1 RRALRAGVSYVLD
14 DGKMVWLDGH
24 AYWYRI
30 HTAGSRSPSPP
41 WRQSAREVGSA
52 QSARASRLRRETV
65 ITHSPVLE
73 ESAGLFI
80 GLSPLLTH
88 SPRYASSDDDEPR
101 YPSSQEDL
109 RNQLRDSEPLVDTEP
124 LDTDPL
130 LVHLSPTP
138 SPLPRP
144 VPSTD
149 LRVSESPEPTQPT
162 SPQHRPPNVRRSE
175 HLPRASAFVYAPA
188 HTIIQTQHEAR
199 FPYDFEQ
206 MNMSLLAQS
215 TPPTQPDS
223 DIEATAETALSSDFS
238 QTFLSPG
245 HVFEPVVQ
253 SRVVPEPILSC
264 VASEPEQSRVE
275 PSQNR
280 AEPSQ
285 SRPLPC
291 RTPLK
296 PPTPAIRPLHFR
308 HSTPLTMLSST
319 RPSSRSS
326 DDRQWSPMADEFPDD
341 LITSGH
347 RRRSSHITP
356 SPSLRR
362 PASANH
368 IRNLSAQSPSPSKHI
383 PIDPPSSPVLPQPQ
397 LLLQPR
403 PSQDVDKKSIY
414 DELFDPCVDPPS
426 SLDSPPTTEP
436 SPVKQVSVEP
446 PRVKQVSIEPHV
458 KQEPIEPPRVK
469 SVSADSVGWI
479 NVDEKPKRTPV
490 GGTRSKSLRESLR
503 RLPGNR
509 GPMRTG
515 LSSRRKLHTRKPIV
529 RSHRNLDLGQNSVTG
544 SDVTAPVTPVS
555 RQRSADTSV
564 MSPPLTR
571 QRSNSGIGCIDNKST
586 PKSTKS
592 TNKTLGAETNDT
604 PMLVMLSGVPCAEK
618 TEITRILSQ
627 QSLETTENP
636 LVATVCIRHGRLGRT
651 LKVLCALARGVPIV
665 PVSWAHTLD
674 ASLVLNDRTTEQ
686 DWGIT
691 LADTLRRARISPI
704 LRAFIVIIA
713 SVTRDPVCLA
723 VIVRAAGGC
732 VLNDFGGLQ
741 DQLLLGNPGV
751 PSPSP
756 FAPMEPTVAALLGA
770 ESQSSSEP
778 DNDSD
783 EDWSIEQ
790 TRPRTRG
797 ARRKRRKTLPR
808 LKPANIDECSL
819 ESEASVILAPPTAPH
834 TPTTVGVRK
843 RRRTTLPVLDPACSP
858 AGLQAMIDARRT
870 ELEVDASAQLLVVT
884 DEPGTEWTKHCAK
897 VVTPELVIQSIIHC
911 SLQF

>member
-1 RRALRAGVSYVLD
+1 
-14 DGKMVWLDGH
+14 
-24 AYWYRI
+24 
-30 HTAGSRSPSPP
+30 
-41 WRQSAREVGSA
+41 
-52 QSARASRLRRETV
+52 
-65 ITHSPVLE
+65 
-73 ESAGLFI
+73 
-80 GLSPLLTH
+80 
-88 SPRYASSDDDEPR
+88 PR

-130 LVHLSPTP
+130 LEHLSPTP

-162 SPQHRPPNVRRSE
+162 SPLHRPPNVRRTE

-206 MNMSLLAQS
+206 MSVSLLAQS

-238 QTFLSPG
+238 QTFLSPA

-253 SRVVPEPILSC
+253 SRVVVPEQMSRVALEPEKSRA
-264 VASEPEQSRVE
+264 ASESEQSRVATE
-275 PSQNR
+275 S
-280 AEPSQ
+280 SQ

-341 LITSGH
+341 LITSGR

-436 SPVKQVSVEP
+436 SPVKQVLAEP
-446 PRVKQVSIEPHV
+446 PRVKQEPIEPHVKHVSIEPSPVKQVSIEPPH
-458 KQEPIEPPRVK
+458 VK

-509 GPMRTG
+509 GPVRTG
-515 LSSRRKLHTRKPIV
+515 LSSRRKLHTRTPIV

-544 SDVTAPVTPVS
+544 SDVTVPVTPVS

-571 QRSNSGIGCIDNKST
+571 QRSNSGIGTIDNKST
-586 PKSTKS
+586 SKGTNKSTSKG
-592 TNKTLGAETNDT
+592 TNKTLGAETNDAPT
-604 PMLVMLSGVPCAEK
+604 LVMLSGVPCAEK

-627 QSLETTENP
+627 QSLEITENP

-674 ASLVLNDRTTEQ
+674 ASLVLSDRTTER

-704 LRAFIVIIA
+704 LRAFSVIIA

-797 ARRKRRKTLPR
+797 SRRKRRKTLPR

-843 RRRTTLPVLDPACSP
+843 RRRTTQPVLDPACSP

-870 ELEVDASAQLLVVT
+870 ELDVDASAQLLVVT

-911 SLQF
+911 ALQF